1 MADKQALGQ
10 ILQSQQ
16 ANGDAG
22 SFEEYRNRK
31 GKVLPGYNPVNP
43 YEAASRDARYL
54 QEQSSMTASME
65 EQVETPQEEKTLEER
80 SLENP
85 DEVRE
90 EQMAADVA
98 YDEEVPESELTP
110 EERERRRRERV
121 ILMESE
127 LEERHKALEKKID
140 AALAAE
146 KQRAKDLYAIENKK
160 KNTMD
165 YANKVYGDE
174 ADLDYIVNSARGAR
188 DKATERAQDMSR
200 QLSEK
205 VDGVLHQ
212 RDTVTVLMPDGTT
225 RVMDRDVAEAMRL
238 YTDKSHSSVLEQAAA
253 GLAGVEVVDR
263 TQGGFDRY
271 QDKYEEFQLTR
282 NEEEKLAELQ
292 RRMAENDKQAKK
304 FEEKAPETMSQQ
316 EYNAYNRE
324 RRLKEFGDPSAS
336 LTYDYVVTKEG
347 VYEWNGRPLPS
358 AMSSPTLQR
367 ELQKDDKEMTGPSV

>member
-1 MADKQALGQ
+1 MADREALGQ
-10 ILQSQQ
+10 ILQGQQ

-22 SFEEYRNRK
+22 GFEEYRNRK

-43 YEAASRDARYL
+43 YEAASHDARYL

-65 EQVETPQEEKTLEER
+65 EQVETPEEEKTLEEKK
-80 SLENP
+80 LENP
-85 DEVRE
+85 DEAKE
-90 EQMAADVA
+90 EEMTDDVEYA
-98 YDEEVPESELTP
+98 EDVPESELTP
-110 EERERRRRERV
+110 EERERRRIERV
-121 ILMESE
+121 QIMESE
-127 LEERHKALEKKID
+127 LEERHKELDAKID

-146 KQRAKDLYAIENKK
+146 KQRAKDLYAIENRK

-165 YANKVYGDE
+165 YAEKVYGDE

-188 DKATERAQDMSR
+188 DKATERAQDLSR
-200 QLSEK
+200 QLTEK

-212 RDTVTVLMPDGTT
+212 KDTVTVLMPDGTT

-253 GLAGVEVVDR
+253 GLAGVEVMDR

-271 QDKYEEFQLTR
+271 QNKYEEFQLTR

-292 RRMAENDKQAKK
+292 RRMAENDKQAAK
-304 FEEKAPETMSQQ
+304 FEQQAPKTLSQQ
-316 EYNAYNRE
+316 EYDTCNRE
-324 RRLKEFGDPSAS
+324 RRLKEYGDPSAN

-367 ELQKDDKEMTGPSV
+367 EIQKEDKEMSGPSV

>member
-1 MADKQALGQ
+1 MADREALGQ
-10 ILQSQQ
+10 ILQGQQ

-43 YEAASRDARYL
+43 YEAASHDARYL

-65 EQVETPQEEKTLEER
+65 EQVETPEEEKTLEEKK
-80 SLENP
+80 LENP
-85 DEVRE
+85 DEAKE
-90 EQMAADVA
+90 EEMTDDVEYA
-98 YDEEVPESELTP
+98 EDVPESELTP
-110 EERERRRRERV
+110 EERERRRIERV
-121 ILMESE
+121 QIMESE
-127 LEERHKALEKKID
+127 LEERHKELDAKID

-146 KQRAKDLYAIENKK
+146 KQRAKDLYAIENRK

-165 YANKVYGDE
+165 YAEKVYGDE

-188 DKATERAQDMSR
+188 DKATERAQDLSR
-200 QLSEK
+200 QLTEK

-212 RDTVTVLMPDGTT
+212 KDTVTVLMPDGTT

-271 QDKYEEFQLTR
+271 QNKYEEFQLTR

-292 RRMAENDKQAKK
+292 RRMAENDKQAAK
-304 FEEKAPETMSQQ
+304 FEQQAPKTLSQQ
-316 EYNAYNRE
+316 EYDTYNRE
-324 RRLKEFGDPSAS
+324 RRLKEYGDPSAN

-367 ELQKDDKEMTGPSV
+367 EIQKEDKEMSGPSV